1 MKTESDTNN
10 APRALKQPNTP
21 NVVRNVAGQPN
32 DYRGVL
38 VFAER
43 RGRQVQKI
51 ALELLGAARELA
63 DSLGEPVI
71 ALLAGS
77 KIEDTEAQSLV
88 AAGADEVVLVDR
100 PELSVYLTEPF
111 AATLTAVI
119 RDKKPSICLV
129 GATTIG
135 RDLAPRVAARVGTGL
150 TADCTGLAIDPESH
164 NLLMTRPA
172 FGGNLLATIVC
183 PEHRPQMST
192 VRPGVM
198 RSLDPDPTRTGR
210 ISRFDLDPS
219 GADNGDNRGN
229 GDNRDKV
236 TILETASAKVEK
248 KNIEEASILV
258 SGGRGLGS
266 AENFDKLNELAQALG
281 GMVSASRAVVDSGW
295 IEPDRQ
301 VGQTGK
307 TVRPDLYLACGISG
321 MIQHIAGM
329 EDSDYIVAIN
339 KNPEAPIF
347 NYADLGIVTDVNKLI
362 PALIEEIRAA
372 KKQ

>member
-1 MKTESDTNN
+1 MKMNMKTESDTNN
-10 APRALKQPNTP
+10 A
-21 NVVRNVAGQPN
+21 PN

-43 RGRQVQKI
+43 RGYEVQKI
-51 ALELLGAARELA
+51 AFELLGAGRELA
-63 DSLGEPVI
+63 DNLGEPLV

-77 KIEDTEAQSLV
+77 GIEEAEAKSLV
-88 AAGADEVVLVDR
+88 AAGADEVILVDR
-100 PELSVYLTEPF
+100 PELAVYLTEPF

-150 TADCTGLAIDPESH
+150 TADCTALAIDPESH

-198 RSLDPDPTRTGR
+198 RSLDPDPTRTGK
-210 ISRFDLDPS
+210 ISRFDHGTS
-219 GADNGDNRGN
+219 GVAVAGANGTEKCPKTIGIGN
-229 GDNRDKV
+229 KI

-266 AENFDKLNELAQALG
+266 PENFDKLNELARALG

-295 IEPDRQ
+295 IGQDRQ

-329 EDSDYIVAIN
+329 EDSDYIIAVN

-372 KKQ
+372 KIR